1 MSRSVQHPLPSFCSN
16 SKTGV
21 SKIFKNV
28 LNTRQITDLLKEYKP
43 LQMQQPNSSTSS
55 QKTMS
60 VQNILTA
67 TEPGR
72 FLSIVKGKLVR
83 TDQKLMYLCCDRCH
97 CLISAE
103 YGSFFECRSCHIN
116 KIATPRYRF
125 SLLVFDET
133 GEIDVTVFGKEG
145 DKLLNISAYNLWQK
159 DPDDL
164 FSVLASFKS
173 RLEQILLKVDIQSK
187 IFNKQD
193 GTAILSYT
201 IHSLECQDITPLP
214 APITKSPVPPSSPVA
229 TDLTTD
235 DLSNSTEDLPPS
247 TQTLA
252 AHAQSNAGALK
263 SSRGRTLKAKIFP

>member
-1 MSRSVQHPLPSFCSN
+1 MS
-16 SKTGV
+16 
-21 SKIFKNV
+21 I
-28 LNTRQITDLLKEYKP
+28 
-43 LQMQQPNSSTSS
+43 
-55 QKTMS
+55 
-60 VQNILTA
+60 QNILTA

-97 CLISAE
+97 CLTSAE

-159 DPDDL
+159 DPDEL
-164 FSVLASFKS
+164 SSVLASFKS
-173 RLEQILLKVDIQSK
+173 HLEQILLKVDIQSK

-201 IHSLECQDITPLP
+201 IHSLECQDITPLA
-214 APITKSPVPPSSPVA
+214 APITESPIPPSSLVA
-229 TDLTTD
+229 TDLTPN

-252 AHAQSNAGALK
+252 AMLDDAKSRHIQKRKERPQKQKTQDTTNQPSSKKLERSTYAHTQSNAGALK

>member
-1 MSRSVQHPLPSFCSN
+1 
-16 SKTGV
+16 
-21 SKIFKNV
+21 
-28 LNTRQITDLLKEYKP
+28 
-43 LQMQQPNSSTSS
+43 MQQPNFSTSS

-60 VQNILTA
+60 IQNILTA

-97 CLISAE
+97 CLTSAE

-133 GEIDVTVFGKEG
+133 GEIDVTE
-145 DKLLNISAYNLWQK
+145 LS
-159 DPDDL
+159 
-164 FSVLASFKS
+164 SVLASFKS
-173 RLEQILLKVDIQSK
+173 HLEQILLKVDIRSK

-201 IHSLECQDITPLP
+201 IHSLECQDITPLA
-214 APITKSPVPPSSPVA
+214 APITESPIPPSSLVA
-229 TDLTTD
+229 TDLTPN

-252 AHAQSNAGALK
+252 AMLDDAK
-263 SSRGRTLKAKIFP
+263 SRHIQKRKERPQKQKTQDTTNQPSSKKLERSTYAKIFP